1 MEKSNVTLREKELK
15 NGRISLYLDFYPP
28 ILNTKK
34 NKYTRRDF
42 LKIYLFKKPKD
53 QIQKISNIENR
64 RTAELIQAKRQN
76 EISKK
81 DIYTQFE
88 QEQLQIQAIGCESFL
103 NFFKK
108 LGQKKIGN
116 NLSIWNCAITHFEAF
131 LEGQDLCFKDSTISL
146 MEDYKD
152 YLLTAKSL
160 RDNGKILSR
169 NTALSYQ
176 NKLRTTLKKAYKE
189 GKLRTDINA
198 SLDSIKEQ
206 ESQRNFLTLE
216 EAKKL
221 FETPCSNG
229 LVYQISMFSILTGV
243 RYSDIAKLLWSEIEY
258 IENDGYYIR
267 FKQKKTEG
275 METMPIPDDAFELL
289 GSKVNENDKVFEG
302 LKKWDVDRILPVW
315 IANAGITKHITFH
328 CFRHTY
334 ATLQISSGT
343 DIFTISKMLG
353 HKNVKTTQIYTK
365 IIDSKKRE
373 ATSRISLKQRLN

>member
-1 MEKSNVTLREKELK
+1 MEKSKVTLRQKELK

-28 ILNTKK
+28 VLNTKK

-53 QIQKISNIENR
+53 QIQKISNIQNR

-81 DIYTQFE
+81 NIYTQFE
-88 QEQLQIQAIGCESFL
+88 QEQLQIQAIGDESFL
-103 NFFKK
+103 KFFKK
-108 LGQKKIGN
+108 LGHKKIGN
-116 NLSIWNCAITHFEAF
+116 NLNIWNCAITHFEAF
-131 LEGQDLCFKDSTISL
+131 LGGNDLCFKDSTISL

-160 RDNGKILSR
+160 RDNGKTLSR
-169 NTALSYQ
+169 NTALTYQ

-198 SLDSIKEQ
+198 GLDSIKEQ

-221 FETPCSNG
+221 FETPCSNE

-267 FKQKKTEG
+267 FKQKKTDC

-289 GSKVNENDKVFEG
+289 GSKVNANDKVFAG

-315 IANAGITKHITFH
+315 IAKAGITKHITFH

-373 ATSRISLKQRLN
+373 TTLRISLKQ

>member
-1 MEKSNVTLREKELK
+1 MEKNNVTLRQKELK

-28 ILNTKK
+28 ILDTRK

-42 LKIYLFKKPKD
+42 LKIYLFKKPKN

-64 RTAELIQAKRQN
+64 RTAELIQARRQN
-76 EISKK
+76 EINKTN
-81 DIYTQFE
+81 IYTQFE
-88 QEQLQIQAIGCESFL
+88 KEQLQIQAIGHESFL
-103 NFFKK
+103 KYFKK

-116 NLSIWNCAITHFEAF
+116 NLSIWNSAITHFEAF

-146 MEDYKD
+146 MEDYKE

-160 RDNGKILSR
+160 RDNGKKLSR

-198 SLDSIKEQ
+198 GVDSIKEQ

-221 FETPCSNG
+221 FETPCSNE
-229 LVYQISMFSILTGV
+229 LVYQISMFSILTGL

-289 GSKVNENDKVFEG
+289 GPKVNENDKVFAG

-315 IANAGITKHITFH
+315 IAGAGITKHITFH

-373 ATSRISLKQRLN
+373 TTRRISLK

>member
-1 MEKSNVTLREKELK
+1 MEKSNVKLRQKDISKE
-15 NGRISLYLDFYPP
+15 RISLYLGFYPP
-28 ILNTKK
+28 ILDINS
-34 NKYTRRDF
+34 NKYTRREF
-42 LKIYLFKKPKD
+42 LKIYLFKKPKN
-53 QIQKISNIENR
+53 QIQRISNVENLHI
-64 RTAELIQAKRQN
+64 AELIQTRRQN

-81 DIYTQFE
+81 RIYTQFE
-88 QEQLQIQAIGCESFL
+88 KERLQIQSIGDESFL
-103 NFFKK
+103 KYFKK

-116 NLSIWNCAITHFEAF
+116 NLSIWNCAIKHFQGF
-131 LEGQDLCFKDSTISL
+131 LEGRDLCFKDITIPL

-152 YLLTAKSL
+152 YLLTAKTL
-160 RDNGKILSR
+160 RDNGKTLSR
-169 NTALSYQ
+169 NTGLSYQ
-176 NKLRTTLKKAYKE
+176 NKLRATLKKAYKQ
-189 GKLRTDINA
+189 GNLRTDINA
-198 SLDSIKEQ
+198 GIDSIKEQ

-216 EAKKL
+216 EAQKL
-221 FETPCSNG
+221 FKTPCSNE

-243 RYSDIAKLLWSEIEY
+243 RYSDIAKLLWTEIEY

-275 METMPIPDDAFELL
+275 METLPIPDEAFELL
-289 GSKVNENDKVFEG
+289 GPKVNENDKVFAG
-302 LKKWDVDRILPVW
+302 LKKWDVDSILPVW
-315 IANAGITKHITFH
+315 IAKSGITKHITFH

-373 ATSRISLKQRLN
+373 TTSRISLKQTY